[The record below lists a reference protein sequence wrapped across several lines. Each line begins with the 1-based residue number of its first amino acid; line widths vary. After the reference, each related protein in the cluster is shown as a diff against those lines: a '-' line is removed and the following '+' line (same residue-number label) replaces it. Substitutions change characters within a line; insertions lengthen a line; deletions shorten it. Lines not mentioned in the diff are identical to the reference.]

1 MKTISKEYF
10 FYISWITLSFLFI
23 IFAIV
28 FEGTGGNGDSLLHYM
43 YAKYAWLDHSLF
55 FNHWGKPVFTII
67 SSPFAQFGFT
77 GIKIFNV
84 LASSFS
90 VLFAYKIAKRFN
102 LTYSHLIFI
111 PIFAAPLFFKVMFSG
126 LTEPFSAFILSA
138 FLYTWVVNKRVTAIT
153 IISFIPFIRS
163 EGLIIL
169 GVVLVYLLW
178 TKNWKYV
185 PLLIVGHLVISLLG
199 YQYNDNLLWVF
210 NKIPYAKLS
219 SVYGVGNWSHFVNQL
234 YFCLGPLI
242 YFLLI
247 IGLIKMLAAMFTPE
261 KRTDFF
267 NEKLFLVYGIFI
279 AFFIAHTMFW
289 ALGIFNSMGLNRV
302 FVTVFPLIALICLE
316 GLGFITQNFSVKIKK
331 IVAYTISLL
340 IVIFTCLSNPAS
352 INFKEDLLLDE
363 GMKTVKEKVVP
374 YLETKYPTKT
384 YMSGDISIAF
394 YSNRNVFNPN
404 DFLMIYN
411 TKPHLLKDTNF
422 VFIWDPWFA
431 RVEGGLDLEIL
442 KNSTNLKGDTTF
454 KLAEKEGDHM
464 EYIIFKKE

>member
-1 MKTISKEYF
+1 MKTISKEQF
-10 FYISWITLSFLFI
+10 FYISWIALSFLFI
-23 IFAIV
+23 CFAIL
-28 FEGTGGNGDSLLHYM
+28 FEGTGGNGDSILHYL
-43 YAKYAWLDHSLF
+43 YAKYSWQDHSLF

-84 LASSFS
+84 LASSFT
-90 VLFAYKIAKRFN
+90 VLFVYKIAKRFK
-102 LTYSHLIFI
+102 LSYAHLIFI
-111 PIFAAPLFFKVMFSG
+111 PLFAAPLFFEVMFSG

-138 FLYTWVVNKRVTAIT
+138 FLYAWIVNKRVTAIT
-153 IISFIPFIRS
+153 IISFMPFIRS

-169 GVVLVYLLW
+169 GVIVVFLLW
-178 TKNWKYV
+178 TKNWKYI
-185 PLLIVGHLVISLLG
+185 PLLTLGHLVISLLG

-219 SVYGVGNWSHFVNQL
+219 SIYGEGNWSHFIIQFH
-234 YFCLGPLI
+234 YCLGPIL

-247 IGLIKMLAAMFTPE
+247 IGLIKMLFTMFTSE
-261 KRTDFF
+261 KRSKFF
-267 NEKLFLVYGIFI
+267 NEKFFLVYGVFI
-279 AFFIAHTMFW
+279 AFFIAHASFW
-289 ALGIFNSMGLNRV
+289 ALGIFKSMGLNRV
-302 FVTVFPLIALICLE
+302 FVTVFPLLAIICIE
-316 GLGFITQNFSVKIKK
+316 GLGFLTQLFSVKIEK
-331 IVAYTISLL
+331 ILAYSISAL
-340 IVIFTCLSNPAS
+340 IVIFTCLPNPAS

-363 GMKTVKEKVVP
+363 QMKMVKDKVVP
-374 YLETKYPTKT
+374 YLKTKYPSIT

-431 RVEGGLDLEIL
+431 RVEGDLDLNVL
-442 KNSTNLKGDTTF
+442 KNSSNLEVDTTF
-454 KLAEKEGDHM
+454 RLASKNADKM
-464 EYIIFKKE
+464 EYIIFKKD